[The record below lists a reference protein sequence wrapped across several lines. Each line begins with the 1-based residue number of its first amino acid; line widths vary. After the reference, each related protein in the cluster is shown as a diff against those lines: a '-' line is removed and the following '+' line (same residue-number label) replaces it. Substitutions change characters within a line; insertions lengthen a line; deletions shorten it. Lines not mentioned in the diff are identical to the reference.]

1 MSVEKLNILI
11 VASWYPSKDNPIAG
25 SFVHEQALMLRD
37 FGHQVTVIH
46 PFMLGT
52 FARSITKRSTVSDSQ
67 EDGIRLLRVGVAPPL
82 PFFRAISYAYCFH
95 RVRKAMLKVQLDLK
109 EFAVIHSHAAFM
121 GGYIAVRLSQKV
133 GIPFIHTEHAS
144 GLLYIPNQYT
154 STDKRLLRRI
164 YSSARNVLF
173 VSRYSLR
180 NTLNILELS
189 DSSRFSVAPNVI
201 NTDFFK
207 ESINRGSKPT
217 NFLMVGDFIPVK
229 NHELLLRAWKAVQTK
244 YTDIKL
250 TLIGDGIN
258 KIDFAKQ
265 FPELN
270 MDFLTIMPRLG
281 RQELREIMTR
291 HDVILSSSVVE
302 TFGLSIAEAQALGIP
317 ALVTNSGGVTDIIT
331 PETGM
336 VTAPNA
342 IAFAKGIMQIIDSY
356 DTFDSMRIRQLA
368 MDRFSPPVI
377 MQQLN
382 AIYSK
387 VF

>member
-144 GLLYIPNQYT
+144 GLLYSPNQYT

-229 NHELLLRAWKAVQTK
+229 NHELLLRSWITVQTK
-244 YTDIKL
+244 CAGIKL

>member
-11 VASWYPSKDNPIAG
+11 VASWYPTKDNPTVG

-52 FARSITKRSTVSDSQ
+52 FASSITKRSTVSYTQ
-67 EDGIRLLRVGVAPPL
+67 EDGIRVLRVGVAPPL

-95 RVRKAMLKVQLDLK
+95 RVLKAMNTFQLDLK
-109 EFAVIHSHAAFM
+109 EFVVIHSHAAFM
-121 GGYIAVRLSQKV
+121 GGYIAMRLSQNV

-144 GLLYIPNQYT
+144 GLLYNPNQYT
-154 STDKRLLRRI
+154 STDKRLLRSI
-164 YSSARNVLF
+164 YSSAKHVLF
-173 VSRYSLR
+173 VSHYSLS
-180 NTLNILELS
+180 NTLNILEIS
-189 DSSRFSVAPNVI
+189 DSSRFSVVPNVI
-201 NTDFFK
+201 NTDFFE
-207 ESINRGSKPT
+207 ESIKRGSKPT

-229 NHELLLRAWKAVQTK
+229 NHELLLRSWITVQTK
-244 YTDIKL
+244 CAGIKL

-258 KIDFAKQ
+258 KIDLAKQ

-270 MDFLTIMPRLG
+270 MDFLTIKPRLG
-281 RQELREIMTR
+281 RQELREMMTR

-317 ALVTNSGGVTDIIT
+317 ALVTNSGGVTDIVT

-342 IAFAKGIMQIIDSY
+342 IAFAKGMMQIIESY

-368 MDRFSPPVI
+368 KDRFAAPVI
-377 MQQLN
+377 LNRLNSIYQQVL
-382 AIYSK
+382 
-387 VF
+387 